1 MLKNITL
8 TLLLLLMPA
17 ITFAMVDAVPTLY
30 SGEEIMLSTST
41 YGDKYIKADS
51 SERIYLVREE
61 IRYWLY
67 NEAMINVHITD
78 ETVIEEID
86 GVDMKGMEEGRD
98 MYLPIGTLAK
108 RVIGDKIY
116 DVVGDGELEW
126 LRSPSIVYERYG
138 NNWGLLV
145 QIIPDKYFENYT
157 IIE

>member
-8 TLLLLLMPA
+8 TLLFLLMPA
-17 ITFAMVDAVPTLY
+17 ITFAMAGAVPTLY

-41 YGDKYIKADS
+41 DGDKYIKAES

-98 MYLPIGTLAK
+98 MYLPIGTLAR

-126 LRSPSIVYERYG
+126 LRSPSIVFERYG